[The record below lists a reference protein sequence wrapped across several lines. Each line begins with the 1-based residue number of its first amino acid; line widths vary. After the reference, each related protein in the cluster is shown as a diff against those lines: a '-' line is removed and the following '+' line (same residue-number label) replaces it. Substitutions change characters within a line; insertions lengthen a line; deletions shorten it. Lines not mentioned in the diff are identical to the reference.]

1 MQQIYFNKHV
11 FKSQQKRRKFYLK
24 HNKMIIICVRMG
36 ARTVKM
42 QSAREFL
49 MVIPFYSYRIN
60 NVINTATQAS
70 TATVISDNL
79 KAAAISAITVPVSA
93 VK

>member
-1 MQQIYFNKHV
+1 
-11 FKSQQKRRKFYLK
+11 
-24 HNKMIIICVRMG
+24 MG
-36 ARTVKM
+36 AHTVKM

-49 MVIPFYSYRIN
+49 KVIPFYSYRIN

-93 VK
+93 VKKLPVEYSINGKVIPESTA